1 MKIYFFFPV
10 FFVPLMT
17 VSQPSASTLGTTG
30 AATSSSISSPS
41 SKSSFIPSNPAIECK
56 YKILKDRTEQIGK
69 EQNRTKKIKEEQMRT
84 IVKNVKNDFSPRST
98 VRCYNEY
105 KKNHSK

>member
-41 SKSSFIPSNPAIECK
+41 STSSFIPSNPAIECK
-56 YKILKDRTEQIGK
+56 HTILKDRTEQIRK
-69 EQNRTKKIKEEQMRT
+69 EQNRTEQNKKDKGRTDENNREECQ
-84 IVKNVKNDFSPRST
+84 K
-98 VRCYNEY
+98 
-105 KKNHSK
+105 